1 MIHYNKIF
9 IPFSWTKMTLCK
21 VTDGVV
27 TLLLEKSCNWLH
39 WFQLKNCE
47 VNYWWGRRPNFKN
60 LLFWIQ
66 NVFFL
71 NIEHYLVIC
80 AERWTLGLDD
90 LIVFKCFRFIFSL
103 KKKTIQFP
111 LSFNLY
117 FQQKRAPKLSICHL
131 PTKRCVWIF
140 DVTNRA
146 NGFSNFQRCC
156 ELVMYFIS
164 QKLHAILKIFLNH

>member
-39 WFQLKNCE
+39 WFQLKFCE
-47 VNYWWGRRPNFKN
+47 VNYWWDRRPNFKN

-103 KKKTIQFP
+103 KKKTIQFRFR
-111 LSFNLY
+111 SIFIFNKKEPQSCQFATYRRNAL
-117 FQQKRAPKLSICHL
+117 FEFLTSQTGKMAFP
-131 PTKRCVWIF
+131 IF
-140 DVTNRA
+140 KVIMR
-146 NGFSNFQRCC
+146 
-156 ELVMYFIS
+156 
-164 QKLHAILKIFLNH
+164 